1 MGYVFQEDIEV
12 KRDTERADEIRSM
25 KKAWEE
31 AEPGRAA
38 KALLSRQKYLASHM
52 IKIDDDEGVEPIEPL
67 ANSMSAEFE
76 EEVYTLQPP
85 PAPKAKEMLQPLDV
99 TPFLV

>member
-1 MGYVFQEDIEV
+1 M

-25 KKAWEE
+25 KRAWEE

-38 KALLSRQKYLASHM
+38 KALLSRQKYLSSHM
-52 IKIDDDEGVEPIEPL
+52 IKLDDDERELNEPL

-85 PAPKAKEMLQPLDV
+85 PGPKPKEILQPLDV